1 MISDNDQIEA
11 SALQDE
17 LETIQ
22 TSISKDVV
30 ASEEH
35 LEVYEE
41 VESAIADQ
49 DQLLQQD
56 DISDADTKL
65 AQESF
70 YFILGRS
77 GLNKKEMSYF
87 NISSESELTNRQKV
101 LITRE
106 GLGDVLK
113 AIFYKIMEIL
123 KSIWNKLK
131 EWWVK
136 FVNWCTRK
144 TSTLKEYKSWCQDN
158 KSKTFAGFKPSNQ
171 EKIIPWFSTILDIN
185 KGGLDI
191 SMLCEYIAMN
201 TGNPFNKHIAE
212 VYQLCNLTVLN
223 QDTVAQ
229 THKVIEKIKNT
240 ANTSVLHRKL
250 LDHIQREYKDIN
262 VAYVYSA
269 KKDKIKYYA
278 GLSAQAETGFAIGKF
293 THEHKSNVSSV
304 ILNRVNKYG
313 DLISIID
320 DLIKLSDNSNKYF
333 DDVLDLNDKAF
344 ELVKELK
351 VKIEKS
357 NNNITSQHKD
367 IIRRNLSFI
376 KSLGTDLAFAA
387 TDQYTWYVSK
397 LTSVIG
403 LAVEQER

>member
-1 MISDNDQIEA
+1 MVSDIDNIEA
-11 SALQDE
+11 SELQNE
-17 LETIQ
+17 LESIQ
-22 TSISKDVV
+22 TSINQDVV
-30 ASEEH
+30 ASEEQ

-41 VESAIADQ
+41 VESAMTNQ
-49 DQLLQQD
+49 DQMLLKDNITD
-56 DISDADTKL
+56 DDVKL
-65 AQESF
+65 AQESY
-70 YFILGRS
+70 YFILGKS
-77 GLNKKEMSYF
+77 GMNKKEIGYF
-87 NISSESELTNRQKV
+87 NMSTESELTNRQKV

-113 AIFYKIMEIL
+113 AIFYKIMDIL
-123 KSIWNKLK
+123 KAIWNKLK

-136 FVNWCTRK
+136 FINWCTRK
-144 TSTLKEYKSWCQDN
+144 TSVLKDYKSWCQDN
-158 KSKTFAGFKPSNQ
+158 RSKTFAGFKPSNQ

-191 SMLCEYIAMN
+191 SMLCEYIGMN

-229 THKVIEKIKNT
+229 THKVIEKIRNT
-240 ANTSVLHRKL
+240 ANTSVLHRRL
-250 LDHIQREYKDIN
+250 LDHIQSEYRSIN
-262 VAYVYSA
+262 VAYVYSV

-293 THEHKSNVSSV
+293 THEHKSNVNNV
-304 ILNRVNKYG
+304 ILNKVNKYG
-313 DLISIID
+313 DFISIID

-333 DDVLDLNDKAF
+333 DNILELNDKAF
-344 ELVKELK
+344 DLVKDIK
-351 VKIEKS
+351 VKIEKG
-357 NNNITSQHKD
+357 NNNITSQHRD

-387 TDQYTWYVSK
+387 TEQYTWCVSK
-397 LTSVIG
+397 LTNVIG
-403 LAVEQER
+403 LAIEQER